1 MKSRLH
7 FVVTAGPTREHLD
20 PVRFLSNPSTGR
32 MGFAVARAAR
42 RAGHDVTLIAGPVS
56 LKTPKGVN
64 RVDVVSARDMLAA
77 VVEQVNVERPNVERS
92 REDGV
97 DGVVLVM
104 TAAVADW
111 RPADCATKKLKKG
124 EMSGTLKLVRN
135 PDILRT
141 INELIHGRSVP
152 DLSTF
157 QPFNPSTPFVRIG
170 FAAETGAPVAEAARK
185 CREKGLDLVVGND
198 VTAKGCGF
206 GTTTNRVTFV
216 HPDGTADPL
225 PLMSKDAVARRI
237 VRFAERAAA
246 LHVST
251 GLWYDSD
258 KGMKLRRLPGGERL
272 DFSRARACS
281 RARARTCRSSATRTG
296 TRCRTS

>member
-251 GLWYDSD
+251 
-258 KGMKLRRLPGGERL
+258 
-272 DFSRARACS
+272 
-281 RARARTCRSSATRTG
+281 
-296 TRCRTS
+296 

>member
-1 MKSRLH
+1 MKRKLH
-7 FVVTAGPTREHLD
+7 FIVTAGPTREYLD

-42 RAGHDVTLIAGPVS
+42 RAGHDVTLIAGPVA
-56 LKTPKGVN
+56 LRTPKGVT

-77 VVEQVNVERPNVERS
+77 VLEALNVERLNVEGLNVES
-92 REDGV
+92 SV
-97 DGVVLVM
+97 ASNFPIPCLVM

-111 RPADCATKKLKKG
+111 RPADCATRKLKKG

-135 PDILRT
+135 PDILKT
-141 INELIHGRSVP
+141 VNELLHGRSPAGVQR
-152 DLSTF
+152 STF
-157 QPFNPSTPFVRIG
+157 NIQRSTSFVRVG

-206 GTTTNRVTFV
+206 GTATNRVTFV
-216 HPDGTADPL
+216 HPDGSADPL

-237 VRFAERAAA
+237 VSFCESCAE
-246 LHVST
+246 
-251 GLWYDSD
+251 
-258 KGMKLRRLPGGERL
+258 LRQNVEM
-272 DFSRARACS
+272 
-281 RARARTCRSSATRTG
+281 
-296 TRCRTS
+296 